1 MVEKK
6 NKTLKYLIRVAVV
19 LVIVTLLLAGLYIWQ
34 ITPRP
39 YSAVVLATGDVY
51 FGQVSYF
58 PKMTLLDPYTIQA
71 VEDPETPGQPSLQ
84 LLPLS
89 EVSIW
94 MPKKLVLNRDQVV
107 SVSRVGEDSQ
117 VMQLIRSRSAAQ

>member
-58 PKMTLLDPYTIQA
+58 PKMILLDPYTIQA